1 MDIKIDLHGLTHKK
15 ALLKVEEFL
24 LTNQLYKLANIEL
37 VTGKSPELQQKII
50 KEILAPY
57 KFHHY
62 IEPHNPGLMHVT
74 DTELF

>member
-1 MDIKIDLHGLTHKK
+1 MDIKNDLDGLTHKK

-50 KEILAPY
+50 KEILDPY
-57 KFHHY
+57 KFDYY
-62 IEPHNPGLMHVT
+62 IPVHNTGTMYVT
-74 DTELF
+74 DNELF